1 MHATFLS
8 KPDSLDETTAK
19 GQNHTHK
26 EGSNVFLSNW
36 KGLREDSTVVYIL
49 PNIIHRFHW
58 GPDEGIMN
66 ICFQQSCKE
75 MTRE

>member
-8 KPDSLDETTAK
+8 KPDSLEENTAK
-19 GQNHTHK
+19 GQNRTHK
-26 EGSNVFLSNW
+26 EGSNIFLSNC
-36 KGLREDSTVVYIL
+36 KGLREDSTEVCVL
-49 PNIIHRFHW
+49 SNIIHCFHC
-58 GPDEGIMN
+58 GPEEGLMN